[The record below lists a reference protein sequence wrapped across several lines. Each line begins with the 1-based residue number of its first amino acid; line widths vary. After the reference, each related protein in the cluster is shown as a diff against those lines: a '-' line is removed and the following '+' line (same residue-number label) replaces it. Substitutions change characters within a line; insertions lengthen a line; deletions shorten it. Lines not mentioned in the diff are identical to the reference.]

1 MRCAATADLVKVSES
16 SYPMCSVCN
25 QTKEPIKE
33 GSELSHLFH
42 GCLFLHCNDMSFFEE
57 RVLFCACVLFCIFAR
72 LLKLL
77 VIAAF
82 NFIVI
87 INDKVIKQL
96 NLKKRI
102 K

>member
-1 MRCAATADLVKVSES
+1 MDV
-16 SYPMCSVCN
+16 
-25 QTKEPIKE
+25 
-33 GSELSHLFH
+33 FF
-42 GCLFLHCNDMSFFEE
+42 FLHCNDMSFFEE
-57 RVLFCACVLFCIFAR
+57 RVLFCACVFCKVYVFAY

-96 NLKKRI
+96 NLKKE
-102 K
+102 